1 MPFIGQFCLTDL
13 GDFSTSDLVNVYSN
27 VDGYAN
33 PINTEP
39 ILISYMTGD
48 GCPFT
53 LAGVPDGTTQ
63 LYIINT
69 DEDVCTYLPVQ
80 SSDLCE
86 NCSFGF
92 TQYSAQS
99 IGRLYVGL
107 LSASCENNLT
117 GYTIDWYNENGEIQF
132 TSGIGSP
139 VFDYEYQQ
147 PALGAAG
154 IFVPPG
160 TYYPVINSI
169 SLSGITFTSDDELYG
184 VQVVSL
190 LDCLPAIEV
199 LVEAYACDDGGTG
212 DCPPYA
218 TAYTHCLVFSGSASN
233 IQSIPEVQQIW
244 LELTPSTNYIAFSFN
259 GVDVVD
265 DIKVVYSGVNYD
277 NAFLLDWF
285 KVGTNNSPS
294 SDFTTLPI
302 LIDPVPVNNTLYYD
316 NFKSR
321 TFKKVICMTGF
332 TNIDYANDHI
342 IFEVIPNQSNFNTDW
357 YLNFTC
363 LEDFDCESCYLSAQT
378 KIILSS
384 VTQTTN
390 NTGCSPK
397 KGLTFNLTGC
407 SLSEILNDD
416 ILTYFNTSQLSTN
429 PQPLNFIFSGGS
441 SSYSFNFRPTINNT
455 NSIIGQ
461 PPFNSWNLQ
470 TFPPNLTFSGS
481 CNSTTLGQFPNTSC
495 ANPMTGTTTFSKTY
509 NSGNLSSTI
518 LMTFSNFELFDF
530 YYQSYMN
537 ARNSF
542 DPNFTDSSLQTY
554 YETYT
559 FSIRFNES
567 NPAVPC
573 GDNTPLKQYILP
585 KQSLITTGL
594 TQTDGYTLQID
605 YNNLSNGILP
615 SNCFYQCIQNR
626 INSINNGLT
635 LTLNAS
641 STTGS
646 RVTIPFISDGYT
658 LLPNIFNL
666 VSHYW
671 VTHKKLNEVVPRNY
685 NNTSQLFP
693 EYSSV
698 TCPNIYTTLTP
709 TGTTSNQMYYKNY
722 ATHRVSLIDEN
733 NPDWFK
739 VERFIPEPVTVLV
752 YSGDPATFNNINT
765 TYVLE

>member
-13 GDFSTSDLVNVYSN
+13 GGFSTSDLVNVYSN
-27 VDGYAN
+27 VDGYSN

-233 IQSIPEVQQIW
+233 IQSIPEVQQVW
-244 LELTPSTNYIAFSFN
+244 LEMTPSTNYIAFSFN

-277 NAFLLDWF
+277 NAFILDWF
-285 KVGTNNSPS
+285 KVGTNNNTSN
-294 SDFTTLPI
+294 FTSFPI
-302 LIDPVPVNNTLYYD
+302 VIDPQSVNSTQNYF
-316 NFKSR
+316 NFTSR

-332 TNIDYANDHI
+332 TSIDYANDHI
-342 IFEVIPNQSNFNTDW
+342 IFEIIPNQFNANTDW

-363 LEDFDCESCYLSAQT
+363 LEDFDCESCYLSAET

-384 VTQTTN
+384 VTLTTN
-390 NTGCSPK
+390 NTGCTPR
-397 KGLTFNLTGC
+397 KGLSFTLTGC
-407 SLSEILNDD
+407 NVSELLNDD
-416 ILTYFNTSQLSTN
+416 VLTYFNTSALNMN
-429 PQPLNFIFSGGS
+429 PSPLTFQNT
-441 SSYSFNFRPTINNT
+441 SYIFNFTPKPINSNFNLTTFNT
-455 NSIIGQ
+455 VH
-461 PPFNSWNLQ
+461 
-470 TFPPNLTFSGS
+470 TFSGS
-481 CNSTTLGQFPNTSC
+481 CQGTNLSTTNTSC
-495 ANPMTGTTTFSKTY
+495 ATPTSGLTTFSKTY
-509 NSGNLSSTI
+509 NSGNSSSSI
-518 LMTFSNFELFDF
+518 LMTFSSFELFDY
-530 YYQSYMN
+530 YYQSYIT

-542 DPNFTDSSLQTY
+542 DPNFTDNSVETY
-554 YETYT
+554 YEYYIL
-559 FSIRFNES
+559 SIRFS
-567 NPAVPC
+567 DSTPSVPC
-573 GDNTPLKQYILP
+573 GDNTPVKQYRLP
-585 KQSLITTGL
+585 KQSFISTGQ
-594 TQTDGYTLQID
+594 TQDGGYSLQID
-605 YNNLSNGILP
+605 YSQTTNGLLS
-615 SNCFYQCIQNR
+615 SNCFYLCVQ
-626 INSINNGLT
+626 SIVNIMNYNLT
-635 LTLNAS
+635 LTFNGS

-646 RVTIPFISDGYT
+646 RAVTPFSSLGYYLDSNT
-658 LLPNIFNL
+658 TA
-666 VSHYW
+666 STSASYW
-671 VTHKKLNEVVPRNY
+671 VTHKKFIETIPRNY
-685 NNTSQLFP
+685 NNTSQLYP

-698 TCPNIYTTLTP
+698 TCPNIFTTLTP
-709 TGTTSNQMYYKNY
+709 TGTTNNEMYYKNY
-722 ATHRVSLIDEN
+722 AVHRFSLI
-733 NPDWFK
+733 NPNDLNEFK
-739 VERFIPEPVTVLV
+739 IERFTPELITVLV
-752 YSGDPATFNNINT
+752 YSGGTFNNINT